1 MAISYKLVKYE
12 TRHGQ
17 KMSKYPSQPEKNAI
31 KTNRHLVNIACVL
44 PWQKINN
51 IIRLNNDKSQYLSR
65 ISIDEVSHLSKR
77 TTHKKLDGSLEQVS
91 VFAALNPQHV
101 CNFSFCF
108 RLNELVDIR
117 KNSISAVCLWQLF
130 FIYLAPELVIYD
142 NSCTLHEYCLNH
154 DPAFFKYCLNHDPAF
169 FKNTKFVVDKFH
181 WKNHTGTWAF
191 SFKF

>member
-1 MAISYKLVKYE
+1 MA
-12 TRHGQ
+12 
-17 KMSKYPSQPEKNAI
+17 
-31 KTNRHLVNIACVL
+31 
-44 PWQKINN
+44 NN
-51 IIRLNNDKSQYLSR
+51 IIRLNDYKSQYLSR

-77 TTHKKLDGSLEQVS
+77 TTHKKLDGSLERVS

-142 NSCTLHEYCLNH
+142 NSCRLHE
-154 DPAFFKYCLNHDPAF
+154 YCLNHDPAF

-191 SFKF
+191 CIFSFKF